1 MARFS
6 PLMIWMDLE
15 MTGLDPERDR
25 IIEIATIITDG
36 HLNIVEEGPDIPVYQ
51 PDSILQRMDE
61 WNVTHHGSSGLIEKV
76 RFSSIGVKEAEHRT
90 LEFIKRHIPERSGI
104 LCGNSI
110 HQDRRFIRR
119 YMRKLD
125 QYLHYRMVDVTSVK
139 ELAQRWM
146 PEILQKEPEKKNSHR
161 ALDDI
166 LESIEELR
174 FYKENVFRTNK

>member
-1 MARFS
+1 
-6 PLMIWMDLE
+6 MDLE